1 MGINDYCG
9 FLQQMHQLS
18 LEMHTDLEVQ
28 GLCLLC
34 VQLISFA
41 IVPLLLLILVILHH
55 QTQHHAL
62 TNVTLEYAA
71 LKDKV
76 SIFVS
81 AVIETK
87 IVHSITCTDICIAI
101 IILILQSSVSTSGR
115 SREAIRPELKIFLFL
130 HRWTWT
136 LHV

>member
-1 MGINDYCG
+1 
-9 FLQQMHQLS
+9 MHQLS

-81 AVIETK
+81 AVIEAK
-87 IVHSITCTDICIAI
+87 IVHSITCTDICSYHYTNLTVVREYEREVTGSHSTRAKNFSFSSSLDLDFTCIA
-101 IILILQSSVSTSGR
+101 
-115 SREAIRPELKIFLFL
+115 A
-130 HRWTWT
+130 H
-136 LHV
+136 